1 MILACAKD
9 LKDKKVRKLT
19 VQTIGN
25 FVMENTE
32 ILTFLLFFND
42 LKLLVLGCWDR
53 EFKELYREYASNQ
66 T

>member
-1 MILACAKD
+1 MILVCAKG
-9 LKDKKVRKLT
+9 LKDKKSSKANCSNNRD
-19 VQTIGN
+19 
-25 FVMENTE
+25 FFMENTE